1 MNHNYLLDFLL
12 FGPITENLL
21 IVENQILSLKIFIF
35 AARGRPHHPHPL
47 PSNTTVLRY
56 DALSFYKLLLHHRNL
71 EAHRNLRR
79 QNCGPEPHQKLDFRT
94 NRLIQLDD
102 VN

>member
-1 MNHNYLLDFLL
+1 MNHNYLLHFLL

-21 IVENQILSLKIFIF
+21 IAENQILSFKIFIF
-35 AARGRPHHPHPL
+35 AARGGRTTPQPL

-56 DALSFYKLLLHHRNL
+56 DDLSFYKYLLHRRNL
-71 EAHRNLRR
+71 QARRNLPR
-79 QNCGPEPHQKLDFRT
+79 QNCSPEPHQELDFST

-102 VN
+102 GN